1 MYKSFTIFEE
11 GVNVFSILD
20 FEEKR
25 SSTWILHMYRGYMR
39 YERDAF
45 YKTFGLR
52 HHLSFS
58 GDSTYKQIMLSLI
71 NSYNVYNWER
81 HS

>member
-20 FEEKR
+20 FEKR

-39 YERDAF
+39 YE
-45 YKTFGLR
+45 
-52 HHLSFS
+52 
-58 GDSTYKQIMLSLI
+58 
-71 NSYNVYNWER
+71 
-81 HS
+81 